1 MLQNKQSHRTAQGW
15 DCRLRYFFRVEYD
28 GSRYGGWQRQP
39 NAVTIQELLEKA
51 FETALRVPVSI
62 VGAGRTDAGVHA
74 KGQGAHLDIEKP
86 VDIRRCESSINALLP
101 REIAIYNLQQVS
113 DSFHARYSA
122 IGRRYVYRICTRKR
136 PLSFQRAWLLF
147 YDVDWNQIRN
157 NLQFL
162 EGTHDFTSFCASG
175 SDALS
180 NICTVKNVSLEDEQG
195 FVQFTIEADRF
206 IYKMV
211 RTIVGTLIE
220 IGRGKL
226 ELSIKDIIAAKNRL
240 QAGETAPPFGL
251 FLENVFY
258 QGVI

>member
-1 MLQNKQSHRTAQGW
+1 M
-15 DCRLRYFFRVEYD
+15 RYFFRVEYD
-28 GSRYGGWQRQP
+28 GSKYGGWQRQP
-39 NAVTIQELLEKA
+39 NAVTIQELLENA

-62 VGAGRTDAGVHA
+62 TGAGRTDAGVHA
-74 KGQGAHLDIEKP
+74 KGQGAHLDVEKP
-86 VDIRRCESSINALLP
+86 VDIRRCECSINALLP
-101 REIAIYNLQQVS
+101 REIAIYNLQQVN

-122 IGRRYVYRICTRKR
+122 ISRRYVYRMCTRKR
-136 PLSFQRAWLLF
+136 PLSFQRAWFLF
-147 YDVDWNQIRN
+147 YGVNWDLVRD

-175 SDALS
+175 SETPN
-180 NICTVKNVSLEDEQG
+180 NICTIKKVSLEDEQG
-195 FVQFTIEADRF
+195 FIQFTIEADRF

-226 ELSIKDIIAAKNRL
+226 KLSIKDIIAAKNRVL
-240 QAGETAPPFGL
+240 AGETAPFGL

-258 QGVI
+258 PGII

>member
-1 MLQNKQSHRTAQGW
+1 M
-15 DCRLRYFFRVEYD
+15 RYFFRVEYD

-39 NAVTIQELLEKA
+39 NAVSIQELLEKA
-51 FETALRVPVSI
+51 FETALRRPISI

-74 KGQGAHLDIEKP
+74 KEQGAHMDTDNP
-86 VDIRRCESSINALLP
+86 VDIRRCERSINALLP
-101 REIAIYNLQQVS
+101 REIAIHNLQQVS

-122 IGRRYVYRICTRKR
+122 ISRRYVYLICTRKR
-136 PLSFQRAWLLF
+136 PLNFGRAWLLL
-147 YDVDWNQIRN
+147 YDVDWDQVRN

-162 EGTHDFTSFCASG
+162 RGTHDFTSFCASG
-175 SDALS
+175 SGTLN

-195 FVQFTIEADRF
+195 FIKFTIEADRF

-220 IGRGKL
+220 IGRGKIKL
-226 ELSIKDIIAAKNRL
+226 PMKDIIDAQNRSK
-240 QAGETAPPFGL
+240 AGETASPTGL

-258 QGVI
+258 PGVI

>member
-1 MLQNKQSHRTAQGW
+1 M
-15 DCRLRYFFRVEYD
+15 RYFFRVEYD
-28 GSRYGGWQRQP
+28 GSRFGGWQRQP

-74 KGQGAHLDIEKP
+74 KGQGAHLDIENP
-86 VDIRRCESSINALLP
+86 VDIRRCECSINALLP
-101 REIAIYNLQQVS
+101 SEIAIYNLQQVS

-122 IGRRYVYRICTRKR
+122 ISRRYEYLMCTRKR
-136 PLSFQRAWLLF
+136 PLNMKKTWMLF
-147 YDVDWNQIRN
+147 YDVDWGQVRK

-162 EGTHDFTSFCASG
+162 KGTHDFTSFCASG
-175 SDALS
+175 SEAPS

-195 FVQFTIEADRF
+195 FIKFTIEADRF

-220 IGRGKL
+220 IGRGKIK
-226 ELSIKDIIAAKNRL
+226 LSMQEIIAAKNREL
-240 QAGETAPPFGL
+240 AGETAPPFGL

-258 QGVI
+258 PGVI

>member
-1 MLQNKQSHRTAQGW
+1 M
-15 DCRLRYFFRVEYD
+15 RYFFRVEYD

-39 NAVTIQELLEKA
+39 NAVSIQELLEKA

-74 KGQGAHLDIEKP
+74 KGQGAHLDIKNL
-86 VDIRRCESSINALLP
+86 VDIRRCQRSINALLP
-101 REIAIYNLQQVS
+101 REIAIFNLQQVS

-122 IGRRYVYRICTRKR
+122 ISRRYVYMICTRKR
-136 PLSFQRAWLLF
+136 PLNFERAWLLF
-147 YDVDWNQIRN
+147 YDVDWDQVRN

-162 EGTHDFTSFCASG
+162 KGTHDFTSFCASG
-175 SDALS
+175 SGTPN

-195 FVQFTIEADRF
+195 FIQFTIEANRF

-226 ELSIKDIIAAKNRL
+226 KLSMEDIIAAKDRAL
-240 QAGETAPPFGL
+240 AGETAPPSGL

-258 QGVI
+258 PEVI

>member
-1 MLQNKQSHRTAQGW
+1 
-15 DCRLRYFFRVEYD
+15 LRYFFRVEYD
-28 GSRYGGWQRQP
+28 GSRFGGWQRQP

-74 KGQGAHLDIEKP
+74 KGQGAHLDTENP
-86 VDIRRCESSINALLP
+86 LDIRRCECSINALLP

-122 IGRRYVYRICTRKR
+122 IGRRYVYLMCTRKR
-136 PLSFQRAWLLF
+136 PLNFERAWFLF
-147 YDVDWNQIRN
+147 YNVDWERVRN
-157 NLQFL
+157 NLHFL
-162 EGTHDFTSFCASG
+162 KGTHDFTSFCASG
-175 SDALS
+175 SDTPD
-180 NICTVKNVSLEDEQG
+180 NICTVKEVSLEDEQG
-195 FVQFTIEADRF
+195 FIKFTIEADRF

-226 ELSIKDIIAAKNRL
+226 KSSMEDIIAAKNRVV
-240 QAGETAPPFGL
+240 AGETAPPFGL

-258 QGVI
+258 PGIL

>member
-1 MLQNKQSHRTAQGW
+1 M
-15 DCRLRYFFRVEYD
+15 RYFFRVEYD
-28 GSRYGGWQRQP
+28 GSKYGGWQRQP
-39 NAVTIQELLEKA
+39 NAVTIQELLENA

-62 VGAGRTDAGVHA
+62 TGAGRTDAGVHA
-74 KGQGAHLDIEKP
+74 KGQGAHLDVEKP
-86 VDIRRCESSINALLP
+86 VDIRRCECSINALLP
-101 REIAIYNLQQVS
+101 REIAIYNLQQVN

-122 IGRRYVYRICTRKR
+122 ISRRYVYRMCTRKR
-136 PLSFQRAWLLF
+136 PLSFQRAWFLF
-147 YDVDWNQIRN
+147 YGVNWDLVRD

-175 SDALS
+175 SETPN
-180 NICTVKNVSLEDEQG
+180 NICTIKKVSLEDEQG
-195 FVQFTIEADRF
+195 FIQFTIEADRF

-226 ELSIKDIIAAKNRL
+226 KLSIKDIIAAKNRVL
-240 QAGETAPPFGL
+240 AGETAPPFGL

-258 QGVI
+258 PGII